1 MRNRRAPAR
10 PPIRFLLFF
19 LRMFL
24 LFCYASRSLIV
35 SFPTNRDHS
44 FPCRSDTDLGDTK
57 LSVLLTDEEEEGEG
71 NWIGWRDDFATVFS
85 ESAGFRLDFIS
96 WRASR
101 IIVSIC
107 QHVITIT
114 KHRAKKIIYRFLFLV
129 VSCRTW
135 HRATAFYLRL
145 YIFRLYRAASRFP
158 SRNWM
163 FATVLSLHILS
174 PFYLSPVERCT
185 LFSNTYEMRSQ
196 ASYARKFVD
205 KNSIESF
212 ASRFD
217 FWDLTARIRSAT
229 QNEVAIESSCI
240 YTRTWLVYSEK
251 FIIRI

>member
-1 MRNRRAPAR
+1 M
-10 PPIRFLLFF
+10 
-19 LRMFL
+19 
-24 LFCYASRSLIV
+24 
-35 SFPTNRDHS
+35 
-44 FPCRSDTDLGDTK
+44 
-57 LSVLLTDEEEEGEG
+57 
-71 NWIGWRDDFATVFS
+71 
-85 ESAGFRLDFIS
+85 
-96 WRASR
+96 R

-107 QHVITIT
+107 QHLITIT
-114 KHRAKKIIYRFLFLV
+114 ARWAEKSISIDFFFLHHIVKRDVVWLRFTRV
-129 VSCRTW
+129 
-135 HRATAFYLRL
+135 
-145 YIFRLYRAASRFP
+145 YIFRLYCTASWFP

-240 YTRTWLVYSEK
+240 YTCTWLVYSEK